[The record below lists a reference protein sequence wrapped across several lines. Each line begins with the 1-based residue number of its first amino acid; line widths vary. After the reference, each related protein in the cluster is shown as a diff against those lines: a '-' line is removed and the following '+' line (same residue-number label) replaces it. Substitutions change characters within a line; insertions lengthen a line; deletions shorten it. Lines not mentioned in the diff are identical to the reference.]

1 MIAPKPIA
9 NFFQLIQKL
18 IKDNLANQEDP
29 EKVERL
35 KNALAEVNEF
45 DNEEDL
51 LKNAP
56 RISSIL
62 NADDFKL
69 PSNIS
74 VMDLESDIF
83 FKFIEQIPELK
94 RKVETTL
101 QVKPPSNKIKAP
113 ELVSYTSSYVVPASY
128 RRLSSSVIVP
138 YQTLVTSRSP
148 KVQVVEE
155 ENEELEEGK
164 DFLKFVHDYETLLN
178 RQQAIEK
185 RAFSKNLDES
195 VSNSVIARFAFE
207 ELQDIIWNLF
217 IHMKIM
223 YEEILPEPIAKGVYQ
238 IFSKI
243 EEN

>member
-113 ELVSYTSSYVVPASY
+113 ELVSYT
-128 RRLSSSVIVP
+128 LS
-138 YQTLVTSRSP
+138 L
-148 KVQVVEE
+148 
-155 ENEELEEGK
+155 
-164 DFLKFVHDYETLLN
+164 
-178 RQQAIEK
+178 
-185 RAFSKNLDES
+185 
-195 VSNSVIARFAFE
+195 
-207 ELQDIIWNLF
+207 
-217 IHMKIM
+217 IHI
-223 YEEILPEPIAKGVYQ
+223 
-238 IFSKI
+238 
-243 EEN
+243 